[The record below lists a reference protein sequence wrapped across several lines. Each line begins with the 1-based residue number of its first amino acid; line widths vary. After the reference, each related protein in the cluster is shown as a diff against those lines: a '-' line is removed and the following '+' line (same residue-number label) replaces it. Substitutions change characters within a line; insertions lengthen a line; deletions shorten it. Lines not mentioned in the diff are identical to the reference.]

1 VQLSRRTGVS
11 ELYAAMLMIGITL
24 VFGGFVTGAAISQF
38 GLASYSASVGAA
50 VQEASVG
57 KLVSFVY
64 GVASPSGSCP
74 VHGGV
79 NEGTAYTIALYN
91 YGTAN
96 FTPIEVFFNGTL
108 YTGGGYGIVPTASLT
123 TFTLTLSSCAHSS
136 GQTVL
141 LVDAHGDEVQFE
153 T

>member
-1 VQLSRRTGVS
+1 
-11 ELYAAMLMIGITL
+11 MLMIGVTL

-38 GLASYSASVGAA
+38 NLASYSASLGAS
-50 VQEASVG
+50 VQEASVS

-74 VHGGV
+74 LHGGV
-79 NEGTAYTIALYN
+79 EEGTTYTIALYN

-96 FTPIEVFFNGTL
+96 FTPTEVFFNDTL
-108 YTGGGYGIVPTASLT
+108 YKGGGYGTVPTASLT
-123 TFTLTLSSCAHSS
+123 TFTLALSSCAHSS
-136 GQTVL
+136 GQTIL